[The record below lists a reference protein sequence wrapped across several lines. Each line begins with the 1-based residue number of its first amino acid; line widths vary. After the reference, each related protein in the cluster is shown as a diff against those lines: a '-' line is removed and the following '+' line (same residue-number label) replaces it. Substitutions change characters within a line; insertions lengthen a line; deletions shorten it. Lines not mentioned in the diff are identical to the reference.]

1 MNLRLVLLLRGAIS
15 LLFVAFL
22 LITPISAEAQKG
34 LGRSGHFALV
44 DGLIGLALWFTVSK
58 YPPARWLSTLVF
70 ADAALRLAIGLFG
83 LANPGI
89 QSRMLGSVAYYGAV
103 IVLCIALG
111 AVGIIFTATKGRQPL
126 PNGQRNGALTAFIV
140 SLGTLLFGL
149 ALIFGLS
156 TEDSRRLIVVAL
168 TALLGL
174 TYLVTGLRL
183 KR

>member
-1 MNLRLVLLLRGAIS
+1 MNLRLILLLRGAIS
-15 LLFVAFL
+15 LLFVAYL
-22 LITPISAEAQKG
+22 LIVPISVEAQKG
-34 LGRSGHFALV
+34 LGRNGYFSLV
-44 DGLIGLALWFTVSK
+44 DGLIGVALWFTVSK
-58 YPPARWLSTLVF
+58 YPPARWLSALVF
-70 ADAALRLAIGLFG
+70 ADAVLRLLIGVFG

-89 QSRMLGSVAYYGAV
+89 QSRVLGSVAYFGVV
-103 IVLCIALG
+103 IVFCIVLG
-111 AVGIIFTATKGRQPL
+111 AVGLIYVLTKGRQPL
-126 PNGQRNGALTAFIV
+126 PNGQRNGALPASIV

-156 TEDSRRLIVVAL
+156 TEDSRRSLVVAL